1 MRLLIFSKK
10 SCQERSP
17 IRSFMLNSDPLVGI
31 TTAIGDCASTT
42 LLHLWSNNM
51 RHPIT
56 EQQRKQLNCC
66 VSLANSEKN
75 FSPVKGDTFVNCCV
89 VFNWIDWCSVIYV
102 SYLSKRDKVC
112 YCCCCILEYI
122 EYPRSPRVVD
132 KFHEIHDFFL
142 TY

>member
-1 MRLLIFSKK
+1 MRLLTFSKK

-17 IRSFMLNSDPLVGI
+17 LRSFMLNSDPLAGI

-75 FSPVKGDTFVNCCV
+75 FSPVKGDTFVTTHNKILINETRGRKGKNETGKV
-89 VFNWIDWCSVIYV
+89 NYYNTAISHKIDTHFTIIVNLSRNKLVF
-102 SYLSKRDKVC
+102 
-112 YCCCCILEYI
+112 
-122 EYPRSPRVVD
+122 
-132 KFHEIHDFFL
+132 
-142 TY
+142 